1 MLTVAAVA
9 ETVVVVRAAVGDA
22 EDVVVKHNWAL
33 VET

>member
-1 MLTVAAVA
+1 MAAVA
-9 ETVVVVRAAVGDA
+9 ETVVVVRVQAVEDA